1 MRSSLASM
9 PLAPEQASTPIGA
22 LHTLVLDLFTAE
34 EFRRWLGL
42 GPDADILA
50 ELPGESAP
58 DAAVIEK
65 ALGALKRRGQIDA
78 AFFTRMKSE
87 RARKNDAIAA
97 VEALWCESGRPPADP
112 RGSTVG
118 SERDLSSKDT
128 STTDPYWPA
137 GTMPADQPTYVVR
150 AFDREL
156 RDALRS
162 ASFIAVEGPSEVGKS
177 SLVRHVGA
185 TLAAPHRVCHLD
197 LDTLRCD
204 DLQEFLSEFFERV
217 SERLERT
224 VKRWTGLVDGAD
236 APLVLVLDEFGRLSA
251 QVVHG
256 LVPALVGLHR
266 DWPGRIQVVA
276 CYPVVPPV
284 SFSRF
289 LGDCGVTAEKYR
301 DCWRSIRVTLF
312 GISEVEQLLAHLP
325 ATAAEVA
332 RAEVATLFRVSG
344 GSPPAVQRVCSKL
357 FVAANRG
364 ASTDELRAI
373 LKARSAYR

>member
-1 MRSSLASM
+1 M
-9 PLAPEQASTPIGA
+9 PLASEHTSTPMGA
-22 LHTLVLDLFTAE
+22 LYPLVVELFTAE

-42 GPDADILA
+42 GPDADILV
-50 ELPGESAP
+50 ELPGESVS
-58 DAAVIEK
+58 DAGVIEK
-65 ALGALKRRGQIDA
+65 ALGALNRRGRIDA
-78 AFFTRMKSE
+78 AFFTRMMSE
-87 RARKNDAIAA
+87 RARKSDVIAA
-97 VEALWCESGRPPADP
+97 VAALWCQPGRLAADSSGLTA
-112 RGSTVG
+112 GSA
-118 SERDLSSKDT
+118 RDLSSKDT
-128 STTDPYWPA
+128 STTDPYWLA

-150 AFDREL
+150 AFDREF

-185 TLAAPHRVCHLD
+185 TLTATHRVCHLD

-236 APLVLVLDEFGRLSA
+236 APLVLVLDEFGHLSA
-251 QVVHG
+251 RVVHG
-256 LVPALVGLHR
+256 LVPALFGLHR

-276 CYPVVPPV
+276 CYPVVPPL

-312 GISEVEQLLAHLP
+312 GTSEVEQLLAHLP
-325 ATAAEVA
+325 APAAVIA

-357 FVAANRG
+357 FVAANSG

-373 LKARSAYR
+373 LETRSAYR